1 MINRFVKFLLSMK
14 FVIILLIVFAFSIGY
29 ATFIENDFGTDS
41 AKALIYNTWWFEL
54 LLIILAVSLILNMFK
69 HKLFRKEKLP
79 ILAFHL
85 SFILI
90 LIGAGIT
97 RYMSYEGMMSISEGQ
112 SQNTF
117 ISNDVFLQI
126 KVNDKKNQFLLDKK
140 LDLSGITK
148 RFDHTPILKNFFSK
162 I

>member
-1 MINRFVKFLLSMK
+1 MINRFIKFLSSMK
-14 FVIILLIVFAFSIGY
+14 FVVLLLLLFAFSIGY

-54 LLIILAVSLILNMFK
+54 LLIILGISLILNMIK
-69 HKLFRKEKLP
+69 HKVFRKEKLA
-79 ILAFHL
+79 ILTFHL

-117 ISNDVFLQI
+117 ISTLFA
-126 KVNDKKNQFLLDKK
+126 
-140 LDLSGITK
+140 
-148 RFDHTPILKNFFSK
+148 
-162 I
+162 